1 MSSRLPTPAV
11 SVAALA
17 ALFGRDVMFLTV
29 TYMFAVFSL
38 AGLARL
44 AELTGIM
51 NLTLDATFRVL
62 TIAAFSI
69 GLAAQ
74 YLLTGKTI
82 INPPRGLSLTV
93 AILAVTAIWSVLAF
107 TDVTPI
113 IQLLY
118 VKTLQFWQHIVE
130 TYFGDLASGLVLFLA
145 IYMLILPRIAKWI
158 LNMKLSMPASGFVA
172 SLATLVMTETALYIT
187 TAAEQYIRQTMSLEM
202 WAIFAII
209 IGLAAFFE
217 IRRALLE
224 NPPEILM
231 QLPALFLIASWA
243 LPYLGQ
249 SYVTWLTF
257 MAYAFHMI
265 ALIGILIGLAGNN
278 KRAYIIGTI
287 LLTALG
293 ATYFT
298 IT

>member
-1 MSSRLPTPAV
+1 M
-11 SVAALA
+11 
-17 ALFGRDVMFLTV
+17 
-29 TYMFAVFSL
+29 
-38 AGLARL
+38 
-44 AELTGIM
+44 
-51 NLTLDATFRVL
+51 
-62 TIAAFSI
+62 TI
-69 GLAAQ
+69 
-74 YLLTGKTI
+74 
-82 INPPRGLSLTV
+82 
-93 AILAVTAIWSVLAF
+93 AILAVTAIWAVLAF

-118 VKTLQFWQHIVE
+118 VKTLQFWQHIVG

-172 SLATLVMTETALYIT
+172 SLATLIMTETSLYIT